1 MINLFKVKEG
11 DGIVTKH
18 FANTKE
24 YYNYLDKRLFN
35 SIEKQTIFC
44 QGCGTFEVNPK
55 DFPELKFCPRCGHSS
70 AMWAWT
76 GATKSSKEV
85 PILIN
90 ASIKKSAEIVFM
102 LSNIAAKRGVTI
114 VWYTMDEDGTPQKI
128 VT

>member
-18 FANTKE
+18 FANNKD

-35 SIEKQTIFC
+35 NIEKQTIFC
-44 QGCGTFEVNPK
+44 QGCGTFEVNPM

-70 AMWAWT
+70 VMWAWT

-90 ASIKKSAEIVFM
+90 APIKKSAEIVLM
-102 LSNIAAKRGVTI
+102 LSNIAAKRGITI
-114 VWYTMDEDGTPQKI
+114 VWYTMNEDGTPQKI
-128 VT
+128 AT

>member
-1 MINLFKVKEG
+1 MINLFKLNGME
-11 DGIVTKH
+11 GIVTKH
-18 FANTKE
+18 FENTKE
-24 YYNYLDKRLFN
+24 YYDYLDKRLFN

-90 ASIKKSAEIVFM
+90 ASIKKSVEIVLM
-102 LSNIAAKRGVTI
+102 LSTIAARRGVTI
-114 VWYTMDEDGTPQKI
+114 VWYTMDESGSPQKI
-128 VT
+128 TT